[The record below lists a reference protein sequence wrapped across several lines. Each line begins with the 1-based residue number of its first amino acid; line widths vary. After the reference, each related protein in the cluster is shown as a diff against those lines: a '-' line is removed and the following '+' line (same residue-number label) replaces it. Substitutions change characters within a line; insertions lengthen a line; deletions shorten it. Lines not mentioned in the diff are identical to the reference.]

1 VDGGCEDGGGS
12 AAVHGDEA
20 ATWMRV
26 FSQDDRFLLRGVSIT
41 YLDATGVRI
50 SEA

>member
-1 VDGGCEDGGGS
+1 VDGDCKNGGGS

-20 ATWMRV
+20 ATWMGFFR
-26 FSQDDRFLLRGVSIT
+26 QDDRFLLRGLSIT

-50 SEA
+50 SAA